1 MEPAGTRRPQSVPG
15 ETAFVAVEP
24 AFVAP
29 ATVEEAVGVL
39 ADPEA
44 VALAGGTSVGML
56 VGQRLIEP
64 SVLVWLRQVPELQ
77 GISRRGERIV
87 IGACVTLRELL
98 ADTHVAAAFP
108 AVTSAAAAV
117 GNTRIRAV
125 ATVGGALAHADP
137 RQDLP
142 PALLAHD
149 AEVELASGRGRRW
162 VPLSELATGFMSTVL
177 DPGEL
182 ITAVSMPAVAGR
194 RSSYH
199 RYAPGSSDDY
209 PTVSVAATVTIVRG
223 TITSA
228 RVAVGGAGPTAYLVP
243 EAASLVGT
251 EASLSARAVVAR
263 AAVERSSPTD
273 DRLGSAAYKRAVLP
287 VWVGRALASCLA
299 EPSPAG

>member
-1 MEPAGTRRPQSVPG
+1 MPG
-15 ETAFVAVEP
+15 ETAFAAGET
-24 AFVAP
+24 AFVTP

-39 ADPEA
+39 AGPEA

-64 SVLVWLRQVPELQ
+64 SVLVWLSRIPELR
-77 GISRRGERIV
+77 GISRRGDRIV

-98 ADTHVAAAFP
+98 TDRHLAATFP
-108 AVTSAAAAV
+108 AVTAAAAAV
-117 GNTRIRAV
+117 GNTRVRAV

-149 AEVELASGRGRRW
+149 AEVELASARGRRW
-162 VPLSELATGFMSTVL
+162 LPLSELASGFMSTVL

-182 ITAVSMPAVAGR
+182 ITAVSMPVVTGR

-209 PTVSVAATVTIVRG
+209 PTVAVAAAVTAAGG
-223 TITSA
+223 TITAA
-228 RVAVGGAGPTAYLVP
+228 RVAVGGVGPTAYLVP
-243 EAASLVGT
+243 ESAGLIGG
-251 EASLSARAVVAR
+251 EAPPAARAAVAR
-263 AAVERSSPTD
+263 AAVERSSPAD

-287 VWVGRALASCLA
+287 IWVERALASCLTGA
-299 EPSPAG
+299 AGQSGVASPR